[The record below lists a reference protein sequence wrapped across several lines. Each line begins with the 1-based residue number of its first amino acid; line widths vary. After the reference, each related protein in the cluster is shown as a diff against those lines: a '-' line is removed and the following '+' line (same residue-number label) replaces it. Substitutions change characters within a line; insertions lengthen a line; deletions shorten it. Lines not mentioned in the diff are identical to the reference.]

1 LGTEAAPLTVTARLS
16 WSAPLDTPEAKVFT
30 AEIRDPGLDPEA
42 DPVAVITGPAWP
54 LPVGFA
60 APLSGQD
67 RSTAE
72 TFAIRA
78 RIQDGYAI
86 LLATDGDYPLAPALT
101 PEGLTLELFDPEDLA
116 RGNPRVMITPAGSRY
131 TCNGEPLTIAVE
143 AGAAYVTFGDG
154 TSVKLPKTDSAVDGV
169 NQFSTG
175 RFLVQQ
181 FMDPSG
187 SYTLHFARGRAAAL
201 PCEPAE

>member
-1 LGTEAAPLTVTARLS
+1 MGSEAGPLTVTGTLN
-16 WSAPLDTPEAKVFT
+16 WSAPLNAPEEKVFT
-30 AEIRDPGLDPEA
+30 AEIRDPTLGPEA

-67 RSTAE
+67 RSTAG
-72 TFAIRA
+72 TLTIRA

-86 LLATDGDYPLAPALT
+86 LLATDGDQPLAPGLT
-101 PEGLTLELFDPEDLA
+101 PEGITLDLYDPEELA
-116 RGNPRVMITPAGSRY
+116 RQSPRDDHPAGSRY
-131 TCNGEPLTIAVE
+131 TCKGEPLTIAVE

-154 TSVKLPKTDSAVDGV
+154 TSVKLPKTASGVDGV

-181 FMDPSG
+181 FIDPSG

-201 PCEPAE
+201 QCEPAE